1 MNMDIVQMLQGSF
14 EGVEPEPGIGV
25 GDRVRSYDFAG
36 VWDHYIEGVVEA
48 ITEPM
53 EGCPR
58 YKLRVER
65 RVVGGQ
71 EAPPYAEYVYPPVN
85 GTPTMMGKVTNLVE
99 RLPGSQS
106 LH

>member
-1 MNMDIVQMLQGSF
+1 MDLSQLLSGSREGEVSTDIV
-14 EGVEPEPGIGV
+14 PGE
-25 GDRVRSYDFAG
+25 RVRSYDFGNVDTCYA
-36 VWDHYIEGVVEA
+36 EGVVES

-65 RVVGGQ
+65 RVFDGQ
-71 EAPPYAEYVYPPVN
+71 SVPFADPYMYPPVN
-85 GTPTMMGKVTNLVE
+85 GTPTDFGGVTNLVE
-99 RLPGSQS
+99 RISVDVAK